1 MTWEKDDTKFGT
13 DDFKKPEEGALPTL
27 DDNTVLGSP
36 ETQTKSKTNVGK
48 LAVLGI
54 FLAGFIFIVV
64 GLLIYQK
71 NKKSGAYGGATA
83 TEKARPGF
91 AEKNAEVQSDSID
104 STKAELKKKQ
114 EEEEARLR
122 AIEEEQKRLA
132 EEERL
137 RLEEERLKNAAAAP
151 VVSSSQ
157 PVASGMTPEDR
168 RMMGSVLLDTTGSR
182 LSSSSGGSA
191 ESSDADQEREVE
203 ARLAAMGVQQG
214 ANPNAGFFGADE
226 SYNKEL
232 RARLQPTTLQARG
245 ASKLPNLNY
254 LLKKGTIIPCALKTG
269 IDTTQPGFVT
279 CMVQN
284 DVYSANG
291 KTLLIERGATVFG
304 EQQSS
309 LKQGQERTFVV
320 WTRVDNPNG
329 VFAELDSPASDAMG
343 YSGIP
348 GHVNIYFWK
357 RFGSAI
363 MLSLIKDFSAA
374 GSERW
379 ARASNTT
386 NNNNTAYQNSQQA
399 VQDMASEALRNSI
412 NIPPTLQ
419 VLPATVVNVMVAR
432 DVSFEQVYG
441 IIE

>member
-137 RLEEERLKNAAAAP
+137 RLEEERATGRRQRRAFGIGGHAACRACSKRCRADCP
-151 VVSSSQ
+151 PCSN
-157 PVASGMTPEDR
+157 PVAGC
-168 RMMGSVLLDTTGSR
+168 
-182 LSSSSGGSA
+182 
-191 ESSDADQEREVE
+191 
-203 ARLAAMGVQQG
+203 
-214 ANPNAGFFGADE
+214 AG
-226 SYNKEL
+226 
-232 RARLQPTTLQARG
+232 
-245 ASKLPNLNY
+245 
-254 LLKKGTIIPCALKTG
+254 C
-269 IDTTQPGFVT
+269 
-279 CMVQN
+279 
-284 DVYSANG
+284 
-291 KTLLIERGATVFG
+291 
-304 EQQSS
+304 
-309 LKQGQERTFVV
+309 GQ
-320 WTRVDNPNG
+320 
-329 VFAELDSPASDAMG
+329 
-343 YSGIP
+343 
-348 GHVNIYFWK
+348 
-357 RFGSAI
+357 
-363 MLSLIKDFSAA
+363 
-374 GSERW
+374 
-379 ARASNTT
+379 
-386 NNNNTAYQNSQQA
+386 
-399 VQDMASEALRNSI
+399 
-412 NIPPTLQ
+412 
-419 VLPATVVNVMVAR
+419 
-432 DVSFEQVYG
+432 
-441 IIE
+441 